1 MRHTTASDRKEE
13 IMARLAFL
21 ASVAALTLMLTAGT
35 TIAAGTYD
43 PGASDTEIK
52 IGNTAPY
59 SGPLSTTS
67 MGSKIMTAYAKMLNE
82 HGGIN
87 GRKITW
93 ISYDDGYNPA
103 RTVEGV
109 RRLVEQD
116 QVLAIHSI
124 PGTPTNLAV
133 QRYLNERKIPQ
144 LFAAAGASRFHD
156 KAHYPWTIG
165 FIPSYHGEGV
175 IYGRYIL
182 ANLKDAKIGI
192 LRQADDYG
200 RDFLEGIKAGLGDKA
215 TSMIVAD
222 ITYEPTDPT
231 VDSQVVSLQGSGA
244 TVFINVTT
252 PKFAAQ
258 AIRKAAD
265 IGWHPVQF
273 LNDVSSS
280 IGAVLNPA
288 GPDKA
293 VGIISAEFIK
303 DFHDPAWA
311 DDKGRAE
318 FAAFMKQYAPEFDPN
333 DKFTAEGFIEAQ
345 LITEVLRRCG
355 DNLTRANVMKQAT
368 SIDHMPL
375 GMLLPGITIN
385 TTGYN
390 TIENQQL
397 VKFDGKT
404 WVRFGEILSGL

>member
-1 MRHTTASDRKEE
+1 MPASDAKEE
-13 IMARLAFL
+13 TMTRPAFL
-21 ASVAALTLMLTAGT
+21 PVAALTLMLTAGAAL
-35 TIAAGTYD
+35 AAGTYD
-43 PGASDTEIK
+43 IGASDTEIK

-59 SGPLSTTS
+59 SGALSATS
-67 MGSKIMTAYAKMLNE
+67 MGSKIMTAYTKMINE

-87 GRKITW
+87 GRKLTW
-93 ISYDDGYNPA
+93 LSYDDGYNPA

-109 RRLVEQD
+109 RRLIEQD

-144 LFAAAGASRFHD
+144 LFTAAGASRFHD
-156 KAHYPWTIG
+156 REHYPWTIG
-165 FIPSYHGEGV
+165 FIPSYRGEGV
-175 IYGRYIL
+175 IYGRYII
-182 ANLKDAKIGI
+182 ANLKDAKIGV

-215 TSMIVAD
+215 SMIVAD

-231 VDSQVVSLQGSGA
+231 IDSQIVSLQASGA
-244 TVFINVTT
+244 NVFINVTT

-258 AIRKAAD
+258 AIRKAYD
-265 IGWHPVQF
+265 IGWRPTHF

-280 IGAVLNPA
+280 IGAVLGPA
-288 GPDKA
+288 GLDKS

-318 FAAFMKQYAPEFDPN
+318 FTAFMKDYAPEFDPN
-333 DKFTAEGFIEAQ
+333 DKFTAEGFLEAQ

-355 DNLTRANVMKQAT
+355 DELTRANVMKQAT
-368 SIDHMPL
+368 SIDHLAL

>member
-1 MRHTTASDRKEE
+1 M
-13 IMARLAFL
+13 
-21 ASVAALTLMLTAGT
+21 AALTLMLTGGAAL
-35 TIAAGTYD
+35 AAGKYD
-43 PGASDTEIK
+43 PGASDTEIR

-67 MGSKIMTAYAKMLNE
+67 MGSKIMAAYAKMLNE

-109 RRLVEQD
+109 RRLIEQD
-116 QVLAIHSI
+116 KVLAIHSI

-156 KAHYPWTIG
+156 REHYPWTIG
-165 FIPSYHGEGV
+165 FIPSYRGEGV
-175 IYGRYIL
+175 IYGRYIV
-182 ANLKDAKIGI
+182 ANIKDAKIGL

-215 TSMIVAD
+215 SQIVAD

-231 VDSQVVSLQGSGA
+231 VDSQIVSLQASGA
-244 TVFINVTT
+244 NVFINVTT

-258 AIRKAAD
+258 AIRKAYD
-265 IGWHPVQF
+265 IGWRPTQF

-280 IGAVLNPA
+280 IAAVLKPA
-288 GPDKA
+288 GLEKS

-303 DFHDPAWA
+303 DFHDPTWA

-318 FAAFMKQYAPEFDPN
+318 FAAFMKEYAPEFDPN
-333 DKFTAEGFIEAQ
+333 DKFTAEGFLEAQ

-355 DNLTRANVMKQAT
+355 DELTRANVMKQAT
-368 SIDHMPL
+368 SIDHLPL

-397 VKFDGKT
+397 VKFDGNS
-404 WVRFGEILSGL
+404 WVRFGEIQSGL

>member
-1 MRHTTASDRKEE
+1 MTRP
-13 IMARLAFL
+13 AFL
-21 ASVAALTLMLTAGT
+21 APAAALALMLGAG
-35 TIAAGTYD
+35 AALAGGAYD
-43 PGASDTEIK
+43 TGASDTEIK

-82 HGGIN
+82 RGGVN
-87 GRKITW
+87 GRKIAW
-93 ISYDDGYNPA
+93 LSYDDGYNPA

-109 RRLVEQD
+109 RRLIEQD

-156 KAHYPWTIG
+156 REHYPWTIG
-165 FIPSYHGEGV
+165 FIPAYRGEGV
-175 IYGRYIL
+175 IYGRYIV
-182 ANLKDAKIGI
+182 ANLKDAKIGV
-192 LRQADDYG
+192 LRQAADYG

-215 TSMIVAD
+215 SSIVAD

-231 VDSQVVSLQGSGA
+231 VDSQIVSLQASGA
-244 TVFINVTT
+244 DVFINVTT

-258 AIRKAAD
+258 AIRKAYD
-265 IGWHPVQF
+265 IGWRPTQF

-280 IGAVLNPA
+280 IGAVLAPA
-288 GPDKA
+288 GLDKS

-318 FAAFMKQYAPEFDPN
+318 FAAFMKDYAPEFDPN
-333 DKFTAEGFIEAQ
+333 DKFTAEGFLEAQ

-355 DNLTRANVMKQAT
+355 DELTRANVMKQAT
-368 SIDHMPL
+368 SIDHLAL
-375 GMLLPGITIN
+375 GMLLPGVTIN

-397 VKFDGKT
+397 VKFDGKS